1 MGLCLAAGVLGI
13 GLAPFSDNSFFTHLA
28 TGRLIVDQGH
38 IPTTDPYT
46 FTAHGHGWVVQSWLV
61 SVLLGVADD
70 VAGIG
75 GVRILVGLLTV
86 GVFAVAWRLSRPAQG
101 LVVRVGIAGLVIGV
115 GSLQWS
121 ERPLL
126 VGLIAMG
133 LAVLAGEGELDPR
146 WLLPLGWVWVNSHG
160 SFPIG
165 VAYLLVVALGR
176 RLDHL
181 DASVELRAF
190 RWLTGGV
197 LLGAVNPLGPKLLV
211 FPVQLL
217 QHQEVLRHVTEWQA
231 PQFHDLGERIFL
243 LQVGLAILALVR
255 RPRYRNALVVAVFVA
270 AALLGARNEAV
281 ASLVL
286 VPVLAEAWSNVGGLK
301 ASARE
306 GISRLL
312 AVAGVV
318 LIAAVAMSRLGQPA
332 FDVSGYPVAALD
344 QLDEWKV
351 DLQRVHLASI
361 DQVGNL
367 IELRDGPGQRVWF
380 DDRFD
385 MFPDAVTR
393 DAFALNDARP
403 RSLEVLDAH
412 GIDLVLWPSQGGLT
426 AVLSATDEWRDLD
439 DADDGWRLFCRVG
452 APLGGTLGTC

>member
-1 MGLCLAAGVLGI
+1 VGLCLAAGVLGI

-61 SVLLGVADD
+61 SALLGVVDD

-165 VAYLLVVALGR
+165 IAYLLVVALGR

-197 LLGAVNPLGPKLLV
+197 LLGAINPLGPKLLV

-217 QHQEVLRHVTEWQA
+217 QHQDVLRHVTEWQA

-301 ASARE
+301 ASTRE

-318 LIAAVAMSRLGQPA
+318 LVAAVAMSRLGQPA
-332 FDVSGYPVAALD
+332 FDVSGYPVASLD

-367 IELRDGPGQRVWF
+367 IELRDGPGRRVWF

-385 MFPDAVTR
+385 MFPEAVTR

-403 RSLEVLDAH
+403 RSLEVLDH
-412 GIDLVLWPSQGGLT
+412 RGIDLVLWPSEGGLT

-439 DADDGWRLFCRVG
+439 DSDDGWRLFCRVG